1 MTERRVRTASS
12 NGNTSTTKSD
22 SLATVSTSSGGMD
35 GSRAVHP
42 AIHVDLSRPRHDQS
56 TYWGRARH
64 FMETV
69 NPLNILA
76 SSSKLEEAARIVQG
90 YK

>member
-1 MTERRVRTASS
+1 MTERRVRTSSS
-12 NGNTSTTKSD
+12 NGNTSTT

-76 SSSKLEEAARIVQG
+76 SSSKLEEAARVVQG

>member
-1 MTERRVRTASS
+1 MTDSRLRTGSLNDDNVRDRSA
-12 NGNTSTTKSD
+12 TTYRN
-22 SLATVSTSSGGMD
+22 SGGMD
-35 GSRAVHP
+35 GSMAVHP

-56 TYWGRARH
+56 AYWGRARH

-69 NPLNILA
+69 NPLNIFA
-76 SSSKLEEAARIVQG
+76 TSAMLEEAARVVQT